1 MRAKTLLLV
10 LFAIRATAFLPPPA
24 RISRAPALR
33 MADAVDFDYLDRQV
47 QFGLA
52 DKAAVLEAKRSG
64 AAVWLD
70 VRSDGEVAA
79 AALPAAFT
87 HIPVDQI
94 DARAA
99 ELPADKAAQIV
110 CFCGVGG
117 RVVSAKRALEA
128 MGYTNV
134 LNAGGLKDVV
144 GLFA

>member
-1 MRAKTLLLV
+1 
-10 LFAIRATAFLPPPA
+10 
-24 RISRAPALR
+24 
-33 MADAVDFDYLDRQV
+33 MADAVDFEYLDRQA

-52 DKAAVLEAKRSG
+52 DKAAVLAAKESG

-79 AALPAAFT
+79 ASLPAAFT

-94 DARAA
+94 DARAS
-99 ELPADKAAQIV
+99 ELPADRATQIV

-117 RVVSAKRALEA
+117 RAVSAKRALGA
-128 MGYTNV
+128 MGFTNV
-134 LNAGGLKDVV
+134 LNAGGLKDIV